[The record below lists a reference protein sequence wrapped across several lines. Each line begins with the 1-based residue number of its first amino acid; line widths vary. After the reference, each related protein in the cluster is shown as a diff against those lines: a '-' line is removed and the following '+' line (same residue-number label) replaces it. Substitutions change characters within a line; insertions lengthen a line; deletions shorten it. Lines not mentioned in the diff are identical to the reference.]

1 MHVCNK
7 SAQVYTS
14 MTALII
20 QLTIGREMKTKQTIR
35 ESRGERSEPYGKSLV
50 TLCLKNKSYRERRDK
65 GHRKKEKSKDGVTKE
80 M

>member
-20 QLTIGREMKTKQTIR
+20 QLTIGCEMKIKQTIR
-35 ESRGERSEPYGKSLV
+35 ESRGERSEPHGKDSV
-50 TLCLKNKSYRERRDK
+50 TLCLKNKSYRGRGDK
-65 GHRKKEKSKDGVTKE
+65 GHQRKEKSKDGVTKE